1 MKTKLFSLAVAVLG
15 TPLLAHAVNPLTD
28 GFCSHA
34 SDTAKTMIN
43 IRWPYGSRGRSAD
56 PPSMSGRS
64 SGRPDVYVC
73 QMDGRVHRAKNLS
86 TTMEDVVVDLKDC
99 SLRRRLYVE
108 LSEENR
114 EHLEE

>member
-1 MKTKLFSLAVAVLG
+1 M
-15 TPLLAHAVNPLTD
+15 N
-28 GFCSHA
+28 
-34 SDTAKTMIN
+34 
-43 IRWPYGSRGRSAD
+43 
-56 PPSMSGRS
+56 
-64 SGRPDVYVC
+64 VC